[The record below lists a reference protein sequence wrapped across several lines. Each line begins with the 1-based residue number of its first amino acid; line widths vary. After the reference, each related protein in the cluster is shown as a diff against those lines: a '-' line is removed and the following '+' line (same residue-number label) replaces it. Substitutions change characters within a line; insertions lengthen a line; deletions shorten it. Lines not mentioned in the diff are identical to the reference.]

1 MDWIIAELKALGFFG
16 VLFHPFLMMWMG
28 QMLHVLKTLKGL
40 EAAGRS
46 VPLKKY
52 IKQHPYTV
60 AFSFFAGIVVYGFL
74 YSANQLTIA
83 GAFTAGYMADS
94 MITAFTDKEIR
105 KAARDDAPLKAGHGD
120 EGEEEDRD
128 VPPWVTSSSSRKL
141 RPVDIGDTVRGKAE
155 KEDS

>member
-74 YSANQLTIA
+74 YSAGQLTIA

-94 MITAFTDKEIR
+94 MITAFTDKEVKR
-105 KAARDDAPLKAGHGD
+105 AGGGGSHDDAPLQL
-120 EGEEEDRD
+120 EPEEDED
-128 VPPWVTSSSSRKL
+128 TPPWVTSSSSRKL